1 LSVPAPEAGFVV
13 DCSVSAAWLF
23 EEQADDYTEAALDA
37 LASAPALAP
46 GSWILEMLNALL
58 MLERR
63 RRLTA
68 SDAVQAL
75 RLLRR
80 LPVHLQAAQ
89 AGPIELHALASR
101 HQLTSYDAVYLNLAL
116 TSGLPLATRD
126 KALARAATDCG
137 VGVWAPDPGELT
149 P

>member
-1 LSVPAPEAGFVV
+1 MSLPAPEAGFVV

-23 EEQADDYTEAALDA
+23 EEQADRYTEAALDA
-37 LASAPALAP
+37 LAAAPALAP
-46 GSWILEMLNALL
+46 GSWTLEMLNVLS

-63 RRLTA
+63 QRLSA

-80 LPVHLQAAQ
+80 LPVHLEASQ

-101 HQLTSYDAVYLNLAL
+101 HQLTSYDAVYLDLAL
-116 TSGLPLATRD
+116 TRELPLATRD

-137 VGVWAPDPGELT
+137 VGVWVPDPVQRA

>member
-1 LSVPAPEAGFVV
+1 
-13 DCSVSAAWLF
+13 
-23 EEQADDYTEAALDA
+23 
-37 LASAPALAP
+37 
-46 GSWILEMLNALL
+46 
-58 MLERR
+58 
-63 RRLTA
+63 
-68 SDAVQAL
+68 
-75 RLLRR
+75 
-80 LPVHLQAAQ
+80 
-89 AGPIELHALASR
+89 LHALASR